1 MAFPWQCFMCMYM
14 YVTCV
19 SPLFLIYRCQCPA
32 SRREVHHHA
41 AGSVLPLLLQAE
53 GGGDGR
59 EEAEQGERR
68 GHVTVTVACCVNV
81 TVGYSVTVTASV
93 LCHYDS

>member
-1 MAFPWQCFMCMYM
+1 ML
-14 YVTCV
+14 YVYVYVCHMRV
-19 SPLFLIYRCQCPA
+19 PPLPHRCQCPA

-68 GHVTVTVACCVNV
+68 GYVAVTVACCVNV

-93 LCHYDS
+93 LCHYDSWRVVSL